1 MKYTIITPLRSRL
14 RRHCHAHYHRAIL
27 CSLVGDA
34 TPAALLTTNPLHSS
48 DVYVTSDS
56 FETRAVGS
64 AYPSQGIPNTSAS
77 VQGTGPQAGSG
88 LALSCLRPLFYARR
102 IR

>member
-1 MKYTIITPLRSRL
+1 M
-14 RRHCHAHYHRAIL
+14 CF
-27 CSLVGDA
+27 GDA

-88 LALSCLRPLFYARR
+88 LALSCLRPLFYTRR